1 MKIARVLPRR
11 TSATPDNELAFI
23 GDPPL
28 FLPAADEVH
37 VSCRHDSDAGN
48 DMTEMVTMPTE
59 NMVLTNGPDRGKMIL
74 SEHLADG
81 ERD

>member
-23 GDPPL
+23 GDLPL

-37 VSCRHDSDAGN
+37 VSCSHDGTAGN

-59 NMVLTNGPDRGKMIL
+59 NMLTTNGTDPDKMIL

>member
-1 MKIARVLPRR
+1 MIARVFPRR
-11 TSATPDNELAFI
+11 TSATPDDELAFI

-28 FLPAADEVH
+28 FLPGMDEVH
-37 VSCRHDSDAGN
+37 VSCSHDGTAGN
-48 DMTEMVTMPTE
+48 DMTEMVSMLME
-59 NMVLTNGPDRGKMIL
+59 GMVTTNGPDPDKMIL